1 MAKLQHLIGMCLAG
15 EEAPKSWYLYAA
27 TAPPKQVL
35 DDLSQSLQ
43 QAKLPPAADV
53 YFGAN
58 KAPPTRRASAWA
70 GVVGFAR
77 EPQVAAFCAAM
88 PSMPNMAQ
96 HVAKGQ
102 QPRAVLLLMRWMQ
115 SSPPQ
120 TVVRTC
126 LSVANGVS

>member
-15 EEAPKSWYLYAA
+15 EEAPKSWYYLYAV

-58 KAPPTRRASAWA
+58 KAPPTE
-70 GVVGFAR
+70 G
-77 EPQVAAFCAAM
+77 QVLGLELLALLGS
-88 PSMPNMAQ
+88 PRSL
-96 HVAKGQ
+96 
-102 QPRAVLLLMRWMQ
+102 RAVQRCPVCPTWLSMWPRG
-115 SSPPQ
+115 SSPGQ
-120 TVVRTC
+120 CCSSCDGCKACRHRQ
-126 LSVANGVS
+126 G